1 MAANSL
7 YSAVA
12 EKDTIKVFNTE
23 TGIKEYSI
31 HLAGDKIAN
40 GPVVTGD
47 VLSFVSVNNRGEMKG
62 KVYNIKKGI
71 LRYSFNVK

>member
-1 MAANSL
+1 MASNVG

-12 EKDTIKVFNTE
+12 DKDTIKVFNVA
-23 TGIKEYSI
+23 TGIKEYAI
-31 HLAGDKIAN
+31 HLAGEKIYN

-47 VLSFVSVNNRGEMKG
+47 ALSFVTINNRGEKKG
-62 KVYNIKKGI
+62 KVYNINKGI

>member
-1 MAANSL
+1 MASNIG

-12 EKDTIKVFNTE
+12 DKDTIKIFNTG

-31 HLAGDKIAN
+31 HLAGEKIYN
-40 GPVVTGD
+40 GPIVTSD
-47 VLSFVSVNNRGEMKG
+47 ALSFVTINNRGEKKG
-62 KVYNIKKGI
+62 KVYNINKGI

>member
-1 MAANSL
+1 MASNIG

-12 EKDTIKVFNTE
+12 DGNIIKVFNTGN
-23 TGIKEYSI
+23 GIKEYAI
-31 HLAGDKIAN
+31 HLSGEKIYN

-47 VLSFVSVNNRGEMKG
+47 ALSFVTINNRGEKKG
-62 KVYNIKKGI
+62 KVYNINKGI

>member
-1 MAANSL
+1 MASNIG

-12 EKDTIKVFNTE
+12 DGNTIKVFNTGN
-23 TGIKEYSI
+23 GIKEYGI
-31 HLAGDKIAN
+31 HLSGEKIYN

-47 VLSFVSVNNRGEMKG
+47 TLSFVTINNRGEKKG
-62 KVYNIKKGI
+62 KVYNINKGI

>member
-1 MAANSL
+1 MPIKPI

-12 EKDTIKVFNTE
+12 DNNTIKVFNVD

-31 HLAGDKIAN
+31 HLGSDKIAN

-47 VLSFVSVNNRGEMKG
+47 QLSFVIKNNKGEMKG
-62 KVYNIKKGI
+62 KVYNIAKGI